1 MSSII
6 FVEYRK
12 KNLILRI
19 FFSFP
24 SQMSPRSTDVN
35 LVEKKEVIAKSKQ
48 CKRNASVS
56 NFFRENVTLILPCL
70 TSIIPQVRIYSHWYY
85 KHNQEDNCNISRKI
99 ANYCNWC
106 TPFLTSR
113 WHNHCHRNIWNHLI
127 FPSLG
132 CYFVVSTCKS
142 CKKRAFF

>member
-1 MSSII
+1 M
-6 FVEYRK
+6 
-12 KNLILRI
+12 
-19 FFSFP
+19 
-24 SQMSPRSTDVN
+24 
-35 LVEKKEVIAKSKQ
+35 
-48 CKRNASVS
+48 S

-70 TSIIPQVRIYSHWYY
+70 TSIILQVHIYSHWYY

-127 FPSLG
+127 SPSLG
-132 CYFVVSTCKS
+132 CHFVVSTCKS
-142 CKKRAFF
+142 CKKEAFFKKCYVMYFPKGNRVFKVDMHCKQNYQLWGKNWENLQKFPLAN

>member
-1 MSSII
+1 MHLWAI
-6 FVEYRK
+6 
-12 KNLILRI
+12 
-19 FFSFP
+19 
-24 SQMSPRSTDVN
+24 
-35 LVEKKEVIAKSKQ
+35 
-48 CKRNASVS
+48 
-56 NFFRENVTLILPCL
+56 FFRENVTLILPCL
-70 TSIIPQVRIYSHWYY
+70 TSIILQVRIYSHWYY

-142 CKKRAFF
+142 CKKGHFLEKNVTQFIFLKEIEFLKIFKKATLPTLREKLGEFTKISPC